1 MEIDESLFRFA
12 MKNDILVW
20 ILNDWLNWK
29 NDWLCNLHRFCKL
42 VIFALSTA
50 HGISV
55 CIPNDVQ
62 HCINFFSL
70 PVTFSDHLPSLS
82 LSICPS
88 IYPPVNFFTFSSS
101 FSEPFGQFNQT
112 KHKAFLVKID
122 IRFFFSRTIGPI
134 STKEDGWIWWIK
146 CPFNTKYR
154 LLESAFT
161 LSVFMI
167 ECSVL
172 HVDTCSTTPSPTQPV
187 LQTTTFFFCNS
198 I

>member
-50 HGISV
+50 LV
-55 CIPNDVQ
+55 
-62 HCINFFSL
+62 
-70 PVTFSDHLPSLS
+70 
-82 LSICPS
+82 CPS
-88 IYPPVNFFTFSSS
+88 VPQSIHLLIFSHFHLLFRNHLANSTKLS
-101 FSEPFGQFNQT
+101 T
-112 KHKAFLVKID
+112 KHFWWRSISD
-122 IRFFFSRTIGPI
+122 FFFSRTTGPI

-161 LSVFMI
+161 LSVFTI

-187 LQTTTFFFCNS
+187 LQTTTFFFAILSKVNFMNNS
-198 I
+198 SQNN